1 MKNQYFECKDCA
13 QCRYDEEEKVYF
25 CRRSYTEVDPEQSSC
40 DDFEIE
46 EPPIYKEVKFYIDDN
61 EIIEIR
67 PTKDNKTIEITT
79 NKKSNYMSIKIF

>member
-1 MKNQYFECKDCA
+1 MENEYFECKDCT

-46 EPPIYKEVKFYIDDN
+46 E
-61 EIIEIR
+61 
-67 PTKDNKTIEITT
+67 
-79 NKKSNYMSIKIF
+79 

>member
-1 MKNQYFECKDCA
+1 MENEYFECKDCT

-46 EPPIYKEVKFYIDDN
+46 ELPIYKEVKFYIDDN
-61 EIIEIR
+61 AIVEIR
-67 PTKDNKTIEITT
+67 PTKGNKTIEITT

>member
-1 MKNQYFECKDCA
+1 MTTEYFECKNCT

-46 EPPIYKEVKFYIDDN
+46 ELPLYKEVKFFCDDNTIVEIRPTNDN
-61 EIIEIR
+61 EIIEI
-67 PTKDNKTIEITT
+67 TQV
-79 NKKSNYMSIKIF
+79 KKE